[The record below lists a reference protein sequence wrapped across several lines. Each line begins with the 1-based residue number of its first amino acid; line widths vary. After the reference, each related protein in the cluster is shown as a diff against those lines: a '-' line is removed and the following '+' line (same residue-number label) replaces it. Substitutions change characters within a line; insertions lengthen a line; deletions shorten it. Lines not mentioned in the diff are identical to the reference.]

1 MCGANPV
8 MSLQNFGD
16 VCFAGDF
23 NKASALHDIK
33 AVEHGK
39 EA

>member
-1 MCGANPV
+1 MSGSTPV
-8 MSLQNFGD
+8 ISLQYFGD

-23 NKASALHDIK
+23 NKASALYDIK

-39 EA
+39 ES